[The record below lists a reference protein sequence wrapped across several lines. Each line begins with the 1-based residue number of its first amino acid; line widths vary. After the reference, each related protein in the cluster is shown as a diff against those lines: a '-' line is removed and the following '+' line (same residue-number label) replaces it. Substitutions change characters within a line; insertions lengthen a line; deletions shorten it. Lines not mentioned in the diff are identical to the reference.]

1 MLKTYLISHVY
12 RLATVNK
19 LQNVDVIK
27 NLSLEEKMSRN
38 DQVKSYLL
46 ETNYK
51 QMQKIVEE

>member
-27 NLSLEEKMSRN
+27 KPLSGGKMSRN

-46 ETNYK
+46 ETNYR